1 MKRKILSAAAVI
13 MAMSMNA
20 SVYAAASPWGGGQDV
35 KKPNSV
41 IDAGENAVTAAP
53 AEVSHDEPVVTAATA
68 ADSGNISENRLVQGS
83 EPVRIINFPAV
94 TVTET
99 EKPADDVWFDSDNIV
114 TGTPGRKSHTD
125 IVDSSKQIY
134 SYKDMS
140 EDIRELEKA
149 YGDLMDVHEI
159 GTTADRRKIYDIV
172 TGDIGADKQMIV
184 QASCHGR
191 EYMTSLLVMEQ
202 LEYALNNYDSVVYGG
217 RTARECFEGVEVH
230 IIPMLNP
237 DGVSISQYG
246 KNGLQNPVLRLN
258 LSSIYSNNVNWRYT
272 KLRESEYYRRWKANG
287 RGVDIN
293 RNFDGRWKY
302 VDPLRGTSGQG
313 YKGREAESESETR
326 ALCDLTRSL
335 SNPVSAV
342 SYHATGSVIWWDYGQ
357 NGDFRERCARQA
369 AAVHSVTGYP
379 YNPADPTSA
388 GGYCDWIIEKGG
400 ERTVPTLIEIGSS
413 RCPLPLSEYPAI
425 WRENR
430 SVLFAVAVL
439 Y

>member
-1 MKRKILSAAAVI
+1 MVML
-13 MAMSMNA
+13 MNMQG
-20 SVYAAASPWGGGQDV
+20 SVYAASSPWGGGQDV

-41 IDAGENAVTAAP
+41 IDVDDQRVSVTAAVT
-53 AEVSHDEPVVTAATA
+53 VSVPDEPEMTAPAVT
-68 ADSGNISENRLVQGS
+68 GRSENRLVQGS
-83 EPVRIINFPAV
+83 ETAVIINAPK
-94 TVTET
+94 VTEP
-99 EKPADDVWFDSDNIV
+99 ERLIDDETYWFDSDSIV
-114 TGTPGRKSHTD
+114 TSKPGRRSPTD
-125 IVDSSKQIY
+125 FVDSTKQLY
-134 SYKDMS
+134 SYNDMT
-140 EDIRELEKA
+140 EDIRQLEEA
-149 YGDLMDVHEI
+149 YGGLIDVREI

-172 TGDIGADKQMIV
+172 TGDIGADRQMIV
-184 QASCHGR
+184 QAACHGR

-230 IIPMLNP
+230 IVPMVNP

-246 KNGLQNPVLRLN
+246 KNGLNNSVMRLN
-258 LSSIYSNNVNWRYT
+258 LSAIYRNNVKWRYT

-302 VDPLRGTSGQG
+302 VDPLRGTSGEG
-313 YKGREAESESETR
+313 YRGREAESESETR

-357 NGDFRERCARQA
+357 TGDFRERCARQA
-369 AAVHSVTGYP
+369 AAVHSVTGYS
-379 YNPADPTSA
+379 YNPADPESA
-388 GGYCDWIIEKGG
+388 GGYCDWLIEKGG
-400 ERTVPTLIEIGSS
+400 EATVPTLIEIGSS
-413 RCPLPLSEYPAI
+413 RCPLPLSEYPVI

-430 SVLFAVAVL
+430 NVLFAVALL